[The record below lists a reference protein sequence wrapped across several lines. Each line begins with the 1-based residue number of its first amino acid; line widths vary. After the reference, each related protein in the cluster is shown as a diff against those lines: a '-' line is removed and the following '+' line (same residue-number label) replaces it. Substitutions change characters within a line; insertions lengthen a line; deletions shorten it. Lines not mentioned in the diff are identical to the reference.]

1 MKIFKKT
8 LCVVLA
14 LFVSCVCC
22 SCQNRKNRYSAYNF
36 DYFDTSTVIIGY
48 ESEKAAFDAVCED
61 IFALLE
67 EYHKLYDIYTP
78 YDGLNNLY
86 TLNTSR
92 GPIELDEK
100 ILSLLEYGKEIYD
113 LTAGYTNIAMG
124 SVLSIWHD
132 HREIGSVSPEKASI
146 PSMEVLSNASKHTD
160 INDIVIDRE
169 RGTAYLADGEMS
181 VDVGAIAKGY
191 AAACVAEYLEGIG
204 KSGYIINVG
213 GNVCVIGPRGDGT
226 PWIVGVEAP
235 YDGEEYIEYVYMTSG
250 ALVTSGSYQRFYYV
264 DGKRYHHII
273 SKDTLMPDDTFLS
286 VSVLCEDSG
295 LADALSTALFSM
307 SLEDGMALID
317 SLNGVKA
324 LWVKNDKS
332 VIYSSDWNR

>member
-8 LCVVLA
+8 LCVALA
-14 LFVSCVCC
+14 LLISCVCC
-22 SCQNRKNRYSAYNF
+22 SCQKRKNRYSAYNF

-48 ESEKAAFDAVCED
+48 ESEKAEFDAVCED

-86 TLNTSR
+86 TLNNSR
-92 GPIELDEK
+92 EPIELDEK

-113 LTAGYTNIAMG
+113 ITAGYTNIAMG

-132 HREIGSVSPEKASI
+132 HRDIGSISPEKASI

-191 AAACVAEYLEGIG
+191 AAARIVEYLEGIG

-226 PWIVGVEAP
+226 PWTVGVEAP

-250 ALVTSGSYQRFYYV
+250 ALITSGSYQRFYYV

-317 SLNGVKA
+317 SLDGTKA